1 MTKLGLA
8 CQIYWTLGMPV
19 SWKNGII
26 GRACGQHTAHRT
38 TYAAD
43 YNDTQLIRSICDEEL
58 IISIPNTV
66 TGDDITLS
74 MAEVTEEYV
83 SNFEM
88 TQSIPYR
95 VSELEKNI

>member
-1 MTKLGLA
+1 MSDLLD
-8 CQIYWTLGMPV
+8 
-19 SWKNGII
+19 I
-26 GRACGQHTAHRT
+26 GDASVLEKWYHRTCLRSAHRT

-74 MAEVTEEYV
+74 MAEVNEEYV
-83 SNFEM
+83 STSEM
-88 TQSIPYR
+88 TPSIPYR